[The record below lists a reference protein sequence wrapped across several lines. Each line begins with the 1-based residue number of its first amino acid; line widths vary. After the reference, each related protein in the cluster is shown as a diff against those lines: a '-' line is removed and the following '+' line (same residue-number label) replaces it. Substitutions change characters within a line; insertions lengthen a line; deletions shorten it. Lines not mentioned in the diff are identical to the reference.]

1 VHPFIAGHARELPE
15 TRLPIVQCLGT
26 AAEYKDNET
35 GLHVIRMSHIA
46 RAVALAA
53 GYSERAAFLTWRA
66 PRDTQPPDSGLT
78 YRPVRAFLPLHPHSR
93 PAGFFHRTRMLELL
107 DMIVHIDQTLGVWV
121 SQYGAWVYLVLF
133 LIVFGE
139 TGFVV
144 LPFLPGDSLLFI
156 AGAFGASGHIDPVL
170 LGVLLVVAAVT
181 GNTVNYMV
189 GRYVG
194 PRVFSMNVRFL
205 DRSAL
210 MKTHAFYERHGGKT
224 IVMSRFLPVVR
235 TFAPFVA
242 GVAEMSIA
250 RVQFFN
256 IAGALLWVGSLVTL
270 GYFFGN
276 IPIVKEHLNTI
287 VLLGLAAAI
296 VPLLVAALLR
306 VVRRKRVAT
315 SR

>member
-1 VHPFIAGHARELPE
+1 
-15 TRLPIVQCLGT
+15 
-26 AAEYKDNET
+26 
-35 GLHVIRMSHIA
+35 
-46 RAVALAA
+46 
-53 GYSERAAFLTWRA
+53 
-66 PRDTQPPDSGLT
+66 
-78 YRPVRAFLPLHPHSR
+78 
-93 PAGFFHRTRMLELL
+93 MLEVL

-121 SQYGAWVYLVLF
+121 AQYGAWVYLVLF

-181 GNTVNYMV
+181 GNTVNYAV

-205 DRSAL
+205 DRDAL

-242 GVAEMSIA
+242 GVAEMSFA
-250 RVQFFN
+250 RFQFFN
-256 IAGALLWVGSLVTL
+256 VAGALLWVGSLVTL

-276 IPIVKEHLNTI
+276 IPIIKEHLNAI
-287 VLLGLAAAI
+287 VLVGVAAAI
-296 VPLLVAALLR
+296 VPLLLAALLR
-306 VVRRKRVAT
+306 LIRRKRA
-315 SR
+315 SAPR